1 MRVVNLEGRLTLE
14 TQGRLID
21 VESRSGSRFPSDPMA
36 VFGVWDALR
45 DWAADQRPERAD
57 PETDLAKL
65 GPPIPRPAQVFA
77 IGLNYRDHAEEAGL
91 PLPGSPMVFTKFPS
105 CIAAPNAEIPLT
117 SDRVDW
123 EVEQV
128 VVIGRSA
135 DRVSA
140 DEAWDYVAG
149 MTCGQDVSDRRMQ
162 FKDKPPQFSLGKS
175 ARNFGPIGPALV
187 SLDEFENP
195 DALSL
200 RCWVDDELMQ
210 ESTTE
215 NLIFGV
221 PALIEAISRYCVL
234 APGDLIF
241 TGTPGGVGSV
251 RDPRR
256 YLAAGE
262 LVRSSI
268 DGIGI
273 LSNRCVEG
281 G

>member
-1 MRVVNLEGRLTLE
+1 MRIVNFEGRLTLE

-21 VESRSGSRFPSDPMA
+21 IESRSEGRFPSDPMA
-36 VFGVWDALR
+36 VFAVWEALR
-45 DWAADQRPERAD
+45 DWAVDQAPEPAD
-57 PETDLAKL
+57 PETDVAKL
-65 GPPIPRPAQVFA
+65 GPPVPRPAQVFA

-91 PLPGSPMVFTKFPS
+91 PLPSSPMVFTKFPN
-105 CIAAPNAEIPLT
+105 CIAAPNADIPLT

-128 VVIGRSA
+128 VVIGKRA

-140 DEAWDYVAG
+140 ASAWDYVAG

-195 DALSL
+195 DRITL
-200 RCWVDDELMQ
+200 RCWVGDELMQ

-234 APGDLIF
+234 EAGDLIF

-256 YLAAGE
+256 YLAEGE

-273 LSNRCVEG
+273 LSNRCVAG